1 MTRFALCALVLAA
14 CGGSDS
20 KTADAAAPTV
30 MMVTCPATPDA
41 VVTTSGFM
49 FSPETTT
56 ISQGQIVKFMPAI
69 DHDVVPGHNP
79 ADSTIAD
86 PGLNVSFGATTCLM
100 FTHTGMYGFHCM
112 PHGFNGT
119 IVVQ

>member
-1 MTRFALCALVLAA
+1 MVLAA

-20 KTADAAAPTV
+20 KTPDAAASTTV
-30 MMVTCPATPDA
+30 QMVTCPATPA
-41 VVTTSGFM
+41 ATVTTSGLS
-49 FSPETTT
+49 FSPMTTT

-69 DHDVVPGHNP
+69 DHNVAPGHNP
-79 ADSTIAD
+79 TDSTIAD
-86 PGLNVSFGATTCLM
+86 PSLNVTFGGTACFM
-100 FTHTGMYGFHCM
+100 FTQTGMYGFHCV